1 MPKRMQLHPVT
12 KSAILFAMV
21 GSLFANPVILQVKDK
36 KITVNGK
43 TATVLTIEQPDGTW
57 GYYAKTGD
65 NFDVIVE
72 NKLTEST
79 VIHWHGLDL
88 PNNQDGTELT
98 QQIIPPGDK
107 YNYNFKLLNTGTF
120 WMHSH
125 FELQEAQLAEAPL
138 IIESVNDKEYQQV
151 VLMFQDFSFKSPQ
164 KVLTELTG
172 NAMNMQGMA
181 DMQGMDMGHTE
192 HTEHDLNDV
201 KYDAFLTNYHTP
213 DKPQI
218 INVTPGRKVKLRFI
232 NGSSSSNFWI
242 NLGKLDGTAVAIDG
256 RDIKPYHA
264 VKYQLSEGQRIDI
277 VATVPKKGG
286 VFPIIGQVEG
296 LKNQTGLILS
306 SVKTNATIPKFAA
319 KIAPSLNDSQELQLH
334 SLETLKPKAV
344 DQVIKLEL
352 SGTMAPYAWQINGQ
366 SWPKITPLKVKTGSR
381 VEIDFVNKSMMA
393 HPMHLHGVG
402 VKVIEVNGHKIDG
415 AMRDTVL
422 VLPNET
428 VKVIFDAPADGK
440 WFLHCHVVWHMHTGM
455 MTYLEVTPS

>member
-1 MPKRMQLHPVT
+1 M
-12 KSAILFAMV
+12 
-21 GSLFANPVILQVKDK
+21 QVKNK
-36 KITVNGK
+36 KIIVNGK

-57 GYYAKTGD
+57 GYYAKSGD
-65 NFDVIVE
+65 DFDVIVE

-98 QQIIPPGDK
+98 QLPIPPGGK
-107 YNYNFKLLNTGTF
+107 YSYNFKLRNTGTY

-125 FELQEAQLAEAPL
+125 FALQEAALAEAPL
-138 IIESVNDKEYQQV
+138 IIESANDKEYQQV
-151 VLMFQDFSFKSPQ
+151 VVMFQDFSFKSPH
-164 KVLTELTG
+164 KILTELTSTT
-172 NAMNMQGMA
+172 MDMHDMA
-181 DMQGMDMGHTE
+181 DMPGMDMGHSAGTA
-192 HTEHDLNDV
+192 HDLNDV
-201 KYDAFLTNYHTP
+201 KYDAFLTNYHSP
-213 DKPQI
+213 DKPQRVNI
-218 INVTPGRKVKLRFI
+218 TPGGKVKLRFI
-232 NGSSSSNFWI
+232 NGSSSSSFWI
-242 NLGKLDGTAVAIDG
+242 NLGKLDGVAVAVDG
-256 RDIKPYHA
+256 REIKPYHA
-264 VKYQLSEGQRIDI
+264 AKYQIAEGQRIDI
-277 VATVPKKGG
+277 VVTVPKNGG
-286 VFPIIGQVEG
+286 IFPIIGQVEG
-296 LKNQTGLILS
+296 LKSQTGLILS
-306 SVKTNATIPKFAA
+306 TVKTNAVIPPMAA
-319 KIAPSLNDSQELQLH
+319 KVAPPLNDNQELQLH
-334 SLETLKPKAV
+334 SVDMLPSKAV
-344 DQVIKLEL
+344 DQVIKLDFN
-352 SGTMAPYAWQINGQ
+352 GTMAPYAWQINGQ